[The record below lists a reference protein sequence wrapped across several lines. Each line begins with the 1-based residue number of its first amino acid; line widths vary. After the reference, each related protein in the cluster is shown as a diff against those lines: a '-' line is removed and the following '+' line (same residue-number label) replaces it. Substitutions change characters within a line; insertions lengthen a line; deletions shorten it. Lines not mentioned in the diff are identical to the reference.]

1 MPTSNSISGASPSG
15 PLDLF
20 HPAVRQWFASAF
32 PAPTLAQQ
40 LSWPAI
46 ARGESTLLLA
56 PTGSGKTLAAFLWCL
71 NRAMFSPVPPKAA
84 RCRALYISPL
94 KALAVDVERN
104 LRFPLEQIAEI
115 ATERGDAFHLPVAFV
130 RTGDTPSAERARF
143 QRQPADILI
152 TTPESLYLMLTS
164 NARQALQ
171 SVETVIVD
179 EIHALVPTK
188 RGAHL
193 ALSLERLEQ
202 LCGRP
207 LQRIGLSA
215 TQRPLSEVSRF
226 LSGVEVP
233 PEAFADPV
241 DAGSPSDPEDIR
253 YRPVTVLD
261 ASTPK
266 RLELSVQVPVE
277 DMSKPGEKGGQSI
290 WTSIHP
296 ELLELVRAH
305 QSTLIFVNNRRL
317 AERISGALNDLA
329 GETLVL
335 AHHGSVAPAQRKEIE
350 ERLKSGTI
358 KGLVATSSLEL
369 GIDMGAIDLVVQI
382 EAPPSVSSGMQR
394 IGRAGHHVGAVS
406 NGIIFPKFRADL
418 LACAAA
424 TRAMRQGQV
433 ESIRYPRNPLDVLAQ
448 QVVAT
453 VAMEHIST
461 DALFDM
467 LRRAAPFAA
476 LSRTSFESVLDLL
489 SGRYPSDE
497 FAELRPRITWNRL
510 TGELTPRESAQRLAL
525 VNGGTIPDRGLYGV
539 YLVAAEKPTRLGE
552 LDEEMVFETKPGETI
567 ILGASTWRIAEITH
581 DRVIVNP
588 APGEPGKMPFWHG
601 DGAGRPAEFG
611 QHIGELS
618 RELLRMPAAA
628 AFTRLVEDHSLAPN
642 AAENLLRFLR
652 DQQQAA
658 MCIPSDEEILIE
670 RCRDELG
677 DWRICVLSPYGSRVH
692 APWCMAVAASLRH
705 DLGLEPETMW
715 ADDGFVI
722 RLPESDQPP
731 DSAALLPSSDS
742 IYDRTMRQLGG
753 TALFA
758 ARFRENAARALLLP
772 RRRPGMRTP
781 LWQQRK
787 RSADLLNVASRY
799 PSFAILLETY
809 RECIRDVFDLPA
821 LTGILRRIEQGTIRV
836 TTVDSVKP
844 SPFAASLL
852 FGYVAN
858 YIYDGDAPL
867 AERRAQALSID
878 QSQLQDLLGD
888 ADYRE
893 LLDPSVLQEVETQLQ
908 RLGSVR
914 HADGIHDLLL
924 RLGDLTPDEL
934 RLRCKD
940 AEVFAQV
947 DALVASQRVL
957 LLTIGGLPSNVPG
970 CLPSNVPVYV
980 PRYVAVEHAAQ
991 YRDAL
996 GAALPPGL
1004 AATWLQPQPD
1014 PLLQVLGRFARNR
1027 GPFTLDDLCRRYRL
1041 SKPVAESALA
1051 ELVRKGALLEGGFRP
1066 GGVHREWI
1074 HPDVLQQLRRKTLAR
1089 LRREVSPLPAHVLGR
1104 FLPRWQ
1110 GIGSKR
1116 HGLGSHGSTHNAS
1129 HGSAHNAA
1137 QDTASVASNEDMS
1150 KAAGGVPHNA
1160 ASGNTNG
1167 SAIGSSNYDAL
1178 LDAIET
1184 LQGLALPLSEWEREI
1199 LPARIRNYDSVALD
1213 TLMAAGELVWVGRGA
1228 LGEHD
1233 GRVAIYLAD
1242 SLPALLPP
1250 AALQR
1255 APATLQ
1261 RAPAALQ
1268 AAPATLQPAP
1278 VLEGR
1283 AQLIAEFL
1291 AANGASFFAALHQA
1305 AGAGF
1310 PGETSDA
1317 LWQLAWQGIATNDT
1331 FHSLRSYLHREREG
1345 RSHSQNNF
1353 PPGSAEYLKQFR
1365 SRTRGG
1371 ALAQGRWSLVSAR
1384 VFNQPTVTSWS
1395 ANIAQQLL
1403 LRYGL
1408 VTRETAAAEEIP
1420 GGFSAVY
1427 PALRQMEER
1436 GWIRRGMFISG
1447 LGGSQFAMNAA
1458 VESLRAL
1465 RTNAKPTAVVLAA
1478 VDPANPYGTLLS
1490 WPRLPDSEEAAPSPH
1505 GMART
1510 SGASVLLVEGELVAY
1525 LRRGNPS
1532 LKLFLPTSQPEQDEY
1547 ARAAAH
1553 ALARL
1558 AIERQALRS
1567 GVLISEINTE
1577 PARQHIFG
1585 HFLEEA
1591 GFVPTPL
1598 GYQMRRAR
1606 EGSSTQ
1612 PEPADDELYDDTDRD
1627 GSDAP
1632 DSHSED
1638 SYQEQSESS
1647 HEDS

>member
-1 MPTSNSISGASPSG
+1 MPNSTSISGAPSN

-20 HPAVRQWFASAF
+20 HPAVRQWFTDSF

-71 NRAMFSPVPPKAA
+71 NRAMFSPPPPKAE
-84 RCRALYISPL
+84 RCRALYLSPL

-104 LRFPLEQIAEI
+104 LRIPLEEIAQIA
-115 ATERGDAFHLPVAFV
+115 ALRGDSFHRPTAFV

-143 QRQPADILI
+143 QRVPADILI
-152 TTPESLYLMLTS
+152 TTPESLYLLLTS
-164 NARQALQ
+164 NARQVLR

-193 ALSLERLEQ
+193 ALSLERLEH
-202 LCGRP
+202 LCGRR

-215 TQRPLSEVSRF
+215 TQRPLSEVAHF
-226 LSGVEVP
+226 LAGLAP
-233 PEAFADPV
+233 A
-241 DAGSPSDPEDIR
+241 AGSAALPDHAPAAGSAALPDHAPAAGSAALPDHAPAAGSAALPAEDTLAEDLPQTDTVR

-261 ASTPK
+261 ATTPK
-266 RLELSVQVPVE
+266 RLELSVRVPVE

-305 QSTLIFVNNRRL
+305 HSTLIFVNSRRL
-317 AERISGALNDLA
+317 AERISCALNDLA

-448 QVVAT
+448 QIVAT
-453 VAMEHIST
+453 VAMEPIST
-461 DALFDM
+461 TALFDM

-476 LSRTSFESVLDLL
+476 LSRESFDSVLDLL
-489 SGRYPSDE
+489 SGRYPSSE
-497 FAELRPRITWNRL
+497 FAELRPRITWDRL
-510 TGELTPRESAQRLAL
+510 THQLTPRESAQRLAL

-539 YLVAAEKPTRLGE
+539 YLAGAEKPTRLGE
-552 LDEEMVFETKPGETI
+552 LDEEMVFESKPGETI
-567 ILGASTWRIAEITH
+567 ILGASTWRIVEIAH
-581 DRVIVNP
+581 DRVIVSP

-618 RELLRMPAAA
+618 RELLRMPAPAA
-628 AFTRLVEDHSLAPN
+628 LMRLVEDHSLTLN

-652 DQQQAA
+652 DQQAA
-658 MCIPSDEEILIE
+658 TVCIPSDEEILIE

-692 APWCMAVAASLRH
+692 APWCMAVAAYLRAE
-705 DLGLEPETMW
+705 LNLEPETMW

-722 RLPESDQPP
+722 RLPESSEPP
-731 DSAALLPSSDS
+731 DSSALLPSSES
-742 IYDRTMRQLGG
+742 IHGSIMRQLGG

-758 ARFRENAARALLLP
+758 AHFRENAARALLLP

-799 PSFAILLETY
+799 PGFAILLETY

-821 LTGILRRIEQGTIRV
+821 LTEILRRIELGTIHV
-836 TTVDSVKP
+836 TTVDSAKP

-893 LLDPSVLQEVETQLQ
+893 LLDPAVLQEVETQLQ
-908 RLGSVR
+908 WMSSVR
-914 HADGIHDLLL
+914 NADGIQDLLL

-934 RLRCKD
+934 RLRCRD
-940 AEVFAQV
+940 AEVFAHV
-947 DALVASQRVL
+947 DELLAAQRVL
-957 LLTIGGLPSNVPG
+957 RLPIAGEV
-970 CLPSNVPVYV
+970 
-980 PRYVAVEHAAQ
+980 RYVAVEHAAQ

-996 GAALPPGL
+996 GATLPPGL

-1014 PLLQVLGRFARNR
+1014 PLLQLLGRYARSR
-1027 GPFTLDDLCRRYRL
+1027 GPFTLEGLWHRYQL
-1041 SKPVAESALA
+1041 SKSVAESALA
-1051 ELVRKGALLEGGFRP
+1051 ELVRRGTLLEGGFRP

-1074 HPDVLQQLRRKTLAR
+1074 YPEVLQQLRRKTLAR
-1089 LRREVSPLPAHVLGR
+1089 VRREVSPLPSRVLGA

-1110 GIGSKR
+1110 GIGSRR
-1116 HGLGSHGSTHNAS
+1116 HGLGSQ
-1129 HGSAHNAA
+1129 NAA
-1137 QDTASVASNEDMS
+1137 HSAKQAPADAIAIHEANRGP
-1150 KAAGGVPHNA
+1150 APNA
-1160 ASGNTNG
+1160 AS
-1167 SAIGSSNYDAL
+1167 YDAL

-1184 LQGLALPLSEWEREI
+1184 LQGIALPLSEWEREI
-1199 LPARIRNYDSVALD
+1199 LPARIRNYDPVLLD
-1213 TLMAAGELVWVGRGA
+1213 TLMAAGELVWVGRGS

-1233 GRVAIYLAD
+1233 GRVAIYLAE

-1250 AALQR
+1250 AA
-1255 APATLQ
+1255 
-1261 RAPAALQ
+1261 
-1268 AAPATLQPAP
+1268 LQPAP

-1291 AANGASFFAALHQA
+1291 AHNGASFFAAVHQA

-1331 FHSLRSYLHREREG
+1331 FHSLRSYLHHQREG
-1345 RSHSQNNF
+1345 RSHSQHDG
-1353 PPGSAEYLKQFR
+1353 PPGSAEFLKQFR

-1371 ALAQGRWSLVSAR
+1371 ALAQGRWSLVASRISSATAAS
-1384 VFNQPTVTSWS
+1384 TVTMWS

-1420 GGFSAVY
+1420 GGFSAIY

-1458 VESLRAL
+1458 VDSLRAL
-1465 RTNAKPTAVVLAA
+1465 RTNARPTALVLAA
-1478 VDPANPYGTLLS
+1478 VDPANPYGTLLG
-1490 WPRLPDSEEAAPSPH
+1490 WPKPAGPVDGDAAQSPH
-1505 GMART
+1505 GLART
-1510 SGASVLLVEGELVAY
+1510 SGASVLLVEGDLVAY
-1525 LRRGNPS
+1525 LRRGNPA
-1532 LKLFLPTSQPEQDEY
+1532 LKLFLPTSQPEQNEY

-1558 AIERQALRS
+1558 AIERHATRS
-1567 GVLISEINTE
+1567 GILISEINTE
-1577 PARQHIFG
+1577 PARQHHFG

-1598 GYQMRRAR
+1598 GYQMRRPR
-1606 EGSSTQ
+1606 GSV
-1612 PEPADDELYDDTDRD
+1612 EPSVSNDDSYEDSDRGVTDDTESLADR
-1627 GSDAP
+1627 
-1632 DSHSED
+1632 
-1638 SYQEQSESS
+1638 ESS
-1647 HEDS
+1647 HEDL